1 MKIWQQIRNTDD
13 LNSLTHIEYCIWF
26 TAIRADIFRSQQAAA
41 EVERLQRIEQAYIKG
56 AMYAEQLRESQDD
69 EEKYWGIRFYK
80 ALDAAALKAKP

>member
-1 MKIWQQIRNTDD
+1 MNNVTNNKSSVFSNMTC
-13 LNSLTHIEYCIWF
+13 LEYAIWF
-26 TAIRADIFRSQQAAA
+26 LQKGYAGDDGDRAAA

-69 EEKYWGIRFYK
+69 EEEYWGIRFYK